1 MTRLWILYIIIL
13 SVCVINSTGGQR
25 QKKDCITFVTILLT
39 LFSGLRS
46 WWYGD
51 LIKYYT
57 RYITESSLTLRELLQ
72 ENGLR
77 NYGLTVINKLAFS
90 IFDIYGYDVLIF
102 CIALFSAYTLGKVIE
117 AYSPSTYWSYLMY
130 LSMGFYMFTFSGLKQ
145 TIAMGFCCLA
155 MIALLQDNIKKFLVM
170 VGLGALFHVPALAFL
185 VAYPFSRKKFDEWY
199 VAFITAMLVVMY
211 LYRNQLAYF
220 LEDAYHSE
228 SAAEAVLLMK
238 VSGVGGRFIAM
249 LLIMVLAMMLR
260 PLTEK
265 DKIYIK
271 VFNIMVLAA
280 SVQMMSVFNNTYTR
294 LADYFYQFVV
304 LFVPMFMAPINSRK
318 EAAYRRVSGIIQNKD
333 TRLILVA
340 VITLFSFWFF
350 YTQAGVVENYGS
362 LVFFWE
368 KNAHLLYNGN

>member
-57 RYITESSLTLRELLQ
+57 RYMTESSLTLRELFR

-77 NYGLTVINKLAFS
+77 NFGLTIINKCAFS
-90 IFDIYGYDVLIF
+90 IFGEYGYDVLIF

-155 MIALLQDNIKKFLVM
+155 MIALLQDNIKEFLILV
-170 VGLGALFHVPALAFL
+170 VLGALFHVPALAFL

-199 VAFITAMLVVMY
+199 VAFILTMLLVMY
-211 LYRNQLAYF
+211 RYRNQLAYF

-228 SAAEAVLLMK
+228 SAADAILSNT

-249 LLIMVLAMMLR
+249 LLIMVLAMVLR
-260 PLTEK
+260 PLTAK
-265 DKIYIK
+265 DKAYIK

-280 SVQMMSVFNNTYTR
+280 AVQMMSVFNNTYTR
-294 LADYFYQFVV
+294 LADYYYQFIV

-340 VITLFSFWFF
+340 AITLFSFWFF
-350 YTQAGVVENYGS
+350 YTQAVVVENYGS

>member
-13 SVCVINSTGGQR
+13 LVCIINSTGGQT
-25 QKKDCITFVTILLT
+25 QKRDCIRAVTIILT

-57 RYITESSLTLRELLQ
+57 RYLSESNITMREVFR
-72 ENGLR
+72 ENGWR
-77 NYGLTVINKLAFS
+77 NFGLTIVNKWAFS
-90 IFDIYGYDVLIF
+90 IFGIYGYDVLIF

-130 LSMGFYMFTFSGLKQ
+130 LSMGFYIFTFSGLKQ

-170 VGLGALFHVPALAFL
+170 VGLGALFHVPALVFL

-199 VAFITAMLVVMY
+199 VTFIIAMLAVMY
-211 LYRNQLAYF
+211 RYRNELAYF

-228 SAAEAVLLMK
+228 SAADAVLLK
-238 VSGVGGRFIAM
+238 TVSGVGGRFIAM

-260 PLTEK
+260 PLTAK
-265 DKIYIK
+265 DKAYIK
-271 VFNIMVLAA
+271 IFNIMVLAA
-280 SVQMMSVFNNTYTR
+280 AVQMMSVFNNTYTR
-294 LADYFYQFVV
+294 LADYFYQFIV
-304 LFVPMFMAPINSRK
+304 LFVPMFMTPITSRK
-318 EAAYRRVSGIIQNKD
+318 ETAYRRVSNFVQNND
-333 TRLILVA
+333 TRLILV
-340 VITLFSFWFF
+340 VGITAFSIWFF
-350 YTQAGVVENYGS
+350 ASQAVVAENYGS

-368 KNAHLLYNGN
+368 KNAHLLYGG

>member
-13 SVCVINSTGGQR
+13 SICLINSMGGQT
-25 QKKDCITFVTILLT
+25 QKKECITVVTIILT

-51 LIKYYT
+51 LIKYYS
-57 RYITESSLTLRELLQ
+57 RFLNESSLTMGEVFR

-77 NYGLTVINKLAFS
+77 NFGLTIVNKLAFS
-90 IFDIYGYDVLIF
+90 IFGIYGYDVLIF

-117 AYSPSTYWSYLMY
+117 AYSQSTYWSYIMY

-155 MIALLQDNIKKFLVM
+155 MIALLQDKLKAFIVLVL
-170 VGLGALFHVPALAFL
+170 LGALFHVPALAFL

-199 VAFITAMLVVMY
+199 VVFISVILAVMY

-228 SAAEAVLLMK
+228 SSADAVLVK
-238 VSGVGGRFIAM
+238 TVSGVGGRFIAM
-249 LLIMVLAMMLR
+249 LLIMVLAMILR
-260 PLTEK
+260 PLTAK
-265 DKIYIK
+265 DKAYSK
-271 VFNIMVLAA
+271 VFNLMVLAA
-280 SVQMMSVFNNTYTR
+280 AAQMMSVFDNTYTR

-304 LFVPMFMAPINSRK
+304 LFVPMFMAPITSRK
-318 EAAYRRVSGIIQNKD
+318 ETTYRRVSNIIQNND
-333 TRLILVA
+333 TRLILV
-340 VITLFSFWFF
+340 VGITIFSVWFF
-350 YTQAGVVENYGS
+350 STQAAIVENYGS

-368 KNAHLLYNGN
+368 KNAHLLYGE

>member
-1 MTRLWILYIIIL
+1 MTRLWILYIIII
-13 SVCVINSTGGQR
+13 SVCIINSTGGQR

-51 LIKYYT
+51 LIMYYT
-57 RYITESSLTLRELLQ
+57 RYMTESSVSLRELLQ

-77 NYGLTVINKLAFS
+77 NFGLSIIYKFAFS
-90 IFDIYGYDVLIF
+90 IFGEYGYDVLIF

-170 VGLGALFHVPALAFL
+170 VGLGMLFHVPALIFL

-199 VAFITAMLVVMY
+199 VAFITAILVAMY

-228 SAAEAVLLMK
+228 TAADAVLLNAA
-238 VSGVGGRFIAM
+238 SGVGGRFIAM
-249 LLIMVLAMMLR
+249 LLIMVLAMILR

-265 DKIYIK
+265 DKSYVK

-280 SVQMMSVFNNTYTR
+280 AIQMMSVFNNTYTR
-294 LADYFYQFVV
+294 LADYYYQFVV
-304 LFVPMFMAPINSRK
+304 LFVPMFMVPINSRK
-318 EAAYRRVSGIIQNKD
+318 EAAYRRVSGIIQNND
-333 TRLILVA
+333 THLILV
-340 VITLFSFWFF
+340 VIITIFSFWFF

>member
-13 SVCVINSTGGQR
+13 LVCIINSTGGQT
-25 QKKDCITFVTILLT
+25 QKRDCIRAVTIILT

-57 RYITESSLTLRELLQ
+57 RYLTESNITMREVFR
-72 ENGLR
+72 ENGWR
-77 NYGLTVINKLAFS
+77 NFGLTIVNKWAFS
-90 IFDIYGYDVLIF
+90 IFGIYGYDVLIF

-130 LSMGFYMFTFSGLKQ
+130 LSMGFYIFTFSGLKQ

-170 VGLGALFHVPALAFL
+170 VGLGALFHVPALVFL

-199 VAFITAMLVVMY
+199 VTFIIAMLAVMY
-211 LYRNQLAYF
+211 RYRNELAYF

-228 SAAEAVLLMK
+228 SAADAVLLK
-238 VSGVGGRFIAM
+238 TVSGVGGRFIAM

-260 PLTEK
+260 PLTAK
-265 DKIYIK
+265 DKAYIK
-271 VFNIMVLAA
+271 IFNIMVLAA
-280 SVQMMSVFNNTYTR
+280 AVQMMSVFNNTYTR
-294 LADYFYQFVV
+294 LADYFYQFIV
-304 LFVPMFMAPINSRK
+304 LFVPMFMTPITSRK
-318 EAAYRRVSGIIQNKD
+318 ETAYRRVSNFVQNND
-333 TRLILVA
+333 TRLILV
-340 VITLFSFWFF
+340 VGITAFSIWFF
-350 YTQAGVVENYGS
+350 ASQAVVAENYGS

-368 KNAHLLYNGN
+368 KNAHLLYGG

>member
-77 NYGLTVINKLAFS
+77 NFGLTVINKLAFS

-117 AYSPSTYWSYLMY
+117 SYSPSTYWSYLMY

-145 TIAMGFCCLA
+145 TVAMAFCCLA
-155 MIALLQDNIKKFLVM
+155 MIALLQDNIKKFLIM

-199 VAFITAMLVVMY
+199 VAFITVMFVVMY

-228 SAAEAVLLMK
+228 SAADAVLVNT

-260 PLTEK
+260 PLTAK
-265 DKIYIK
+265 DKAYIK

-280 SVQMMSVFNNTYTR
+280 AVQMMSVFNNTYTR
-294 LADYFYQFVV
+294 LADYYYQFIV
-304 LFVPMFMAPINSRK
+304 LFVPMFMAPITSRK
-318 EAAYRRVSGIIQNKD
+318 ETAYRRVSNFVQNND

-340 VITLFSFWFF
+340 AITLFSFWFF
-350 YTQAGVVENYGS
+350 YTQAEVVENYGS

-368 KNAHLLYNGN
+368 KNAHLLYGS

>member
-77 NYGLTVINKLAFS
+77 NFGLTVINKLAFS

-170 VGLGALFHVPALAFL
+170 VVLGALFHTPALAFL

-228 SAAEAVLLMK
+228 SAADAVLLMT

-249 LLIMVLAMMLR
+249 LLIMILAMVLR
-260 PLTEK
+260 PLTAK
-265 DKIYIK
+265 DKAYIK

-280 SVQMMSVFNNTYTR
+280 AVQMMSVFNNNYTR
-294 LADYFYQFVV
+294 LADYYYQFVV

-333 TRLILVA
+333 TRLILVV

-350 YTQAGVVENYGS
+350 YTQAVVVENYGS

>member
-13 SVCVINSTGGQR
+13 LVCMINSTGGQR

-51 LIKYYT
+51 LIMYYT
-57 RYITESSLTLRELLQ
+57 RYMTESSVSLRELLQ

-77 NYGLTVINKLAFS
+77 NFGLSIINKFAFS
-90 IFDIYGYDVLIF
+90 IFGEYGYDVLIF

-170 VGLGALFHVPALAFL
+170 VGLGMLFHVPALIFL

-199 VAFITAMLVVMY
+199 VAFITAILVAMY

-228 SAAEAVLLMK
+228 TAADAVLLNAA
-238 VSGVGGRFIAM
+238 SGVGGRFIAM
-249 LLIMVLAMMLR
+249 LLIMVLAMILR

-265 DKIYIK
+265 DKSYVK

-280 SVQMMSVFNNTYTR
+280 AIQMMSVFNNTYTR
-294 LADYFYQFVV
+294 LADYYYQFVV
-304 LFVPMFMAPINSRK
+304 LFVPMFMVPINSRK
-318 EAAYRRVSGIIQNKD
+318 EAAYRRVSGIIQNND
-333 TRLILVA
+333 THLILV
-340 VITLFSFWFF
+340 VIITIFSVWFF
-350 YTQAGVVENYGS
+350 STQAEVVENYGS

-368 KNAHLLYNGN
+368 KNAHLLYGN

>member
-13 SVCVINSTGGQR
+13 LVCMINSTGGQR

-57 RYITESSLTLRELLQ
+57 RYITESSVSLRELLQ

-77 NYGLTVINKLAFS
+77 NFGLSIIYKFAFS
-90 IFDIYGYDVLIF
+90 IFGEYGYDVLIF

-170 VGLGALFHVPALAFL
+170 VVLGALFHTPALAFL
-185 VAYPFSRKKFDEWY
+185 IAYPFSRKKFDEWY
-199 VAFITAMLVVMY
+199 VGFITAMLVVMY
-211 LYRNQLAYF
+211 LYRNQLVYF
-220 LEDAYHSE
+220 LEDAYYSE
-228 SAAEAVLLMK
+228 SAADAVLANTA
-238 VSGVGGRFIAM
+238 SGVGGRFIAM

-265 DKIYIK
+265 DKTYLK

-280 SVQMMSVFNNTYTR
+280 SVQMMSAFNNTYTR
-294 LADYFYQFVV
+294 LADYYYQFVV
-304 LFVPMFMAPINSRK
+304 LFVPMFMTPINSRK
-318 EAAYRRVSGIIQNKD
+318 EAAYRRVSAIIQNKD
-333 TRLILVA
+333 TRLILV
-340 VITLFSFWFF
+340 VGITIFSVWFF
-350 YTQAGVVENYGS
+350 STQIAAVENYGS

-368 KNAHLLYNGN
+368 KNAHLLYGD